1 MLPRFFQAW
10 LLLHLA
16 INGVRHPHKQQWPEE
31 IIDKYPDT
39 LFLFA
44 RISAYCPKYLCKTIH
59 PVCCS
64 FGLKFSYRF

>member
-10 LLLHLA
+10 LLLHLV
-16 INGVRHPHKQQWPEE
+16 INRVRHPNKQQGPEE

-44 RISAYCPKYLCKTIH
+44 RNLHIALSIFVKLFTLF
-59 PVCCS
+59 VVVS
-64 FGLKFSYRF
+64 G